1 MLAGMNGQTHDPMR
15 RGLVAAGTV
24 QLLNLCF
31 HRQSVAQAATGAPLA
46 FPSRPVRLV
55 VPAPPG
61 SAPDLRAR
69 QLAQKLSEPW
79 PLGVVVDNRAGATG
93 NIAMSFVAHAAPD
106 GHTIV
111 LANLNSLTLLPHL
124 TTLPFNPLNDFVAIT
139 KVSAG
144 PLVLLAHA
152 GTPFNSVAE
161 LVRHAQAYP
170 GTLNAASAGTG
181 GLAHLAIIALN
192 RTANTSITHV
202 PYKGGSQTT
211 ADLIS
216 GQIQL
221 QFDFAFVAAPH
232 LKTGRLKALAVAG
245 EKRLAILPNV
255 PTFAELGFPDLHLI
269 GWQGIFAPAGT
280 APEIVDRL
288 NRAIVNVLGLSDIR
302 ESIMEA
308 GSEIGGDSPAQF
320 AAYVKAEHARWGAL
334 IRAANIRL
342 E

>member
-1 MLAGMNGQTHDPMR
+1 M
-15 RGLVAAGTV
+15 
-24 QLLNLCF
+24 
-31 HRQSVAQAATGAPLA
+31 
-46 FPSRPVRLV
+46 
-55 VPAPPG
+55 
-61 SAPDLRAR
+61 
-69 QLAQKLSEPW
+69 E
-79 PLGVVVDNRAGATG
+79 
-93 NIAMSFVAHAAPD
+93 FVARAAPD

-111 LANLNSLTLLPHL
+111 LANLNSLALLPHL
-124 TTLPFNPLNDFVAIT
+124 TALPFDPSSDFVAVT
-139 KVSAG
+139 KVAAG
-144 PLVLLAHA
+144 PLVLLAHG

-161 LVRHAQAYP
+161 LVRHAQAHP
-170 GTLNAASAGTG
+170 ETLNAASAGTG
-181 GLAHLAIIALN
+181 GLPHLAIIALN
-192 RTANTSITHV
+192 RAANIAITHV

-216 GQIQL
+216 GQVQL

-245 EKRLAILPNV
+245 DRRLAMLPHV

-288 NRAIVNVLGLSDIR
+288 NRAIVKVLGLADVR
-302 ESIMEA
+302 EAIVDA
-308 GSEIGGDSPAQF
+308 GSEVGGDSPAQF

-334 IRAANIRL
+334 IRATGIRL